1 MGMDTVLYLEEYDA
15 WYNFTSDY
23 GPGVFDPVYGLEDGN
38 TVSLWELP
46 SGNGTP
52 GDILTL
58 EESGD
63 GFRILSHLPG
73 Q

>member
-1 MGMDTVLYLEEYDA
+1 MDNVIYLEEYDA

-23 GPGVFDPVYGLEDGN
+23 GPGMFIPAYGMREGS
-38 TVSLWELP
+38 TVTLWEMP

-58 EESGD
+58 EETAD

-73 Q
+73 P